1 LFDLICD
8 GNNHQV
14 LQGSGPLD
22 RTATE
27 TVIHRGQVHVVNF
40 FQGEIS
46 VTNRFSIAP
55 ILSALVLLCCAALI
69 LGPEV
74 NAAGEGKITGN
85 VKLVGTAPHMRG
97 IDMSKD
103 PVCAKA
109 SASNPPHLENVV
121 VGQGGGLENV
131 VLYISQGLT
140 GSALT
145 QVPTPVPVFDQ
156 KNCIY
161 TPHVLALDVNQNFK
175 VANSDQT
182 SHNIHPN
189 PNPMTG
195 NIPWNLSQPPGA
207 PPIEKSWRAEEVAI
221 PVQCNIH
228 PWMHGWFVVVKGPYA
243 TTDSNGNYAIENVPP
258 GDYTVTAWQEDY
270 GTQTQ
275 QVTVAAGKPGTA
287 DFTFKPK

>member
-1 LFDLICD
+1 MT
-8 GNNHQV
+8 
-14 LQGSGPLD
+14 S
-22 RTATE
+22 
-27 TVIHRGQVHVVNF
+27 
-40 FQGEIS
+40 
-46 VTNRFSIAP
+46 RFNIAP
-55 ILSALVLLCCAALI
+55 VLSAVVLLSCAALI
-69 LGPEV
+69 LDPEV
-74 NAAGEGKITGN
+74 NAAGEGKITGT

-103 PVCAKA
+103 PVCAKD
-109 SASNPPHLENVV
+109 SASDPAHLENVV

-131 VLYISQGLT
+131 VLYISEGLT

-145 QVPTPVPVFDQ
+145 QVPTSVPVFDQ
-156 KNCIY
+156 KNCVY

-207 PPIEKSWRAEEVAI
+207 PPIEKSWKSEEVAI

-228 PWMHGWFVVVKGPYA
+228 PWMHGWLVVVKGPYA
-243 TTDSNGNYAIENVPP
+243 TTDSNGNYTIENVPP
-258 GDYTVTAWQEDY
+258 GNYTVTAWQEDY

-275 QVTVAAGKPGTA
+275 KVTVATGKAGTA